1 LLLST
6 LNLERYHMSIDD
18 KKVIGYIAKY
28 SRTEVLFV
36 GEACLI
42 MGSEKQF
49 QDHISK
55 NVPEH
60 KTKLSLKK
68 IRFADIIRS
77 INNAEKIIL
86 DEESYKRF
94 RPLGKKIGLQTDIP
108 SSDTNETG
116 VSNFYLIGDD
126 GLIKRQLS

>member
-1 LLLST
+1 
-6 LNLERYHMSIDD
+6 MSIDD

-28 SRTEVLFV
+28 SISEVLFV

-68 IRFADIIRS
+68 IRSADIILG
-77 INNAEKIIL
+77 INNGEKIIL

-94 RPLGKKIGLQTDIP
+94 RPLGKKIGLQADIP
-108 SSDTNETG
+108 SSDTNEMG
-116 VSNFYLIGDD
+116 VSNFYF
-126 GLIKRQLS
+126 